1 MSRFVTIAVVVLI
14 LGLAGLA
21 HAQESTDGVIDGHV
35 VNGTAG
41 GGNVSGLNVTLITFI
56 DGTMGETKTTVTD
69 DQGRFQFTGLAT
81 DPGYGYLL
89 SAHYKGVDY
98 YSAVVFGEDETS
110 ASVEVPVYETTASD
124 EAIRVVVAHAIVV
137 VEEESLSVTE
147 ILQFSNDGDRT
158 YVGSEEIA
166 ADGRKAILVFTLPH
180 GATDFEAAPELMQDL
195 VFLGNSTFVDTL
207 PFPPGDRELVYSY
220 RLAMPSSNDAS
231 ILLAIN
237 YPTDEFS
244 VMVQGKD
251 VEVNSDQLTLA
262 EPIGTDTGEWFI
274 HLKAENIPRGV
285 TLNIHLSRLSGGVDS
300 ASLVLWIIVAVLILG
315 IIVYVFKRKRA
326 VSVPSAVLSVEGD
339 IEPQRQR
346 LLREI
351 AQLDDEFE
359 QGSINEDIYRQR
371 RSEKKAQLLELM
383 RWEKEGKSN
392 G

>member
-1 MSRFVTIAVVVLI
+1 MNKFVTIAIVMLI
-14 LGLAGLA
+14 LGLTGLA

-35 VNGTAG
+35 VNRTAG
-41 GGNVSGLNVTLITFI
+41 GGNVSGLDVTLITFI
-56 DGTMGETKTTVTD
+56 DETIGGMKTTITD
-69 DQGRFQFTGLAT
+69 DQGRFQFTDLAT
-81 DPGYGYLL
+81 DPSYVYLL
-89 SAHYKGVDY
+89 SAHYIGVDY
-98 YSAVVFGEDETS
+98 YRLVAFGANETS
-110 ASVEVPVYETTASD
+110 ASAEVTVYETTASD
-124 EAIRVVVAHAIVV
+124 EAIRVVAAHAIMV

-147 ILQFSNDGDRT
+147 ILQFSNDGNRT
-158 YVGSEEIA
+158 YVGSEETA
-166 ADGRKAILVFTLPH
+166 ADGRKAILVFTLPQ
-180 GATDFEAAPELMQDL
+180 GATDFDAASELMQDL
-195 VFLGNSTFVDTL
+195 VFLGNSTFTDTL
-207 PFPPGDRELVYSY
+207 PFPPGDREVVYAY

-237 YPTDEFS
+237 YPTDSFNLL
-244 VMVQGKD
+244 VQGED
-251 VEVNSDQLTLA
+251 VEVSSDQLTLA

-274 HLKAENIPRGV
+274 HLKAENIPRGA
-285 TLNIHLSRLSGGVDS
+285 TLNIQLSRSSGGVDA
-300 ASLVLWIIVAVLILG
+300 ASLALWIIVAVLILG
-315 IIVYVFKRKRA
+315 IVVYVFKRKRR

>member
-14 LGLAGLA
+14 LGLTGLA

-41 GGNVSGLNVTLITFI
+41 GGNVSGLDVTLITFI
-56 DGTMGETKTTVTD
+56 DGTMGEPKTTVTD

-89 SAHYKGVDY
+89 SAHYTGVDY
-98 YSAVVFGEDETS
+98 YNLVVFGEDETS
-110 ASVEVPVYETTASD
+110 VSVEVPVWETTASD
-124 EAIRVVVAHAIVV
+124 EAIRVVAAHVIVV

-147 ILQFSNDGDRT
+147 ILQFSNNGDRT
-158 YVGSEEIA
+158 YVGSEETG
-166 ADGRKAILVFTLPH
+166 ADGRKATLVFTLPQ

-195 VFLGNSTFVDTL
+195 VFLGNSTFADTL

-237 YPTDEFS
+237 YPTDGFS

-300 ASLVLWIIVAVLILG
+300 ASLVLWIIIAVLILG

-326 VSVPSAVLSVEGD
+326 VSVPPAVLSVEGD

-383 RWEKEGKSN
+383 RWEKAGKSN